1 VIPAE
6 SPASL
11 PPSARLWRKLCDA
24 ADALSQAIVGGAI
37 AAIVTI
43 TIVAVWYRYVL
54 NAPLSWTEQVCRIL
68 FVWSVFAGAAV
79 LYRRMLHI
87 VIDMFLLMLPPRGQ
101 IILFWVNQSLML
113 LVGVL
118 MLWFGLDISIGTFG
132 QTFGALEISPASF
145 YLAAPYCGLL
155 IILFWIEKVLDPA
168 MREPMGEVHL

>member
-1 VIPAE
+1 MPLFA
-6 SPASL
+6 AF
-11 PPSARLWRKLCDA
+11 WRRLCDA
-24 ADALSQAIVGGAI
+24 ADALSQAIVGASI

-43 TIVAVWYRYVL
+43 TIVAVWYRYGL

-87 VIDMFLLMLPPRGQ
+87 VIDMFLLMLPPAGQ
-101 IILFWVNQSLML
+101 KILFWVNQGLML
-113 LVGVL
+113 LVGVM
-118 MLWFGLDISIGTFG
+118 MLVFGLEVSIGTFG

-168 MREPMGEVHL
+168 KREPMGEVHL

>member
-1 VIPAE
+1 MTTFA
-6 SPASL
+6 AF
-11 PPSARLWRKLCDA
+11 WRRLCDG
-24 ADALSQAIVGGAI
+24 ADALSQIIVGGSI

-43 TIVAVWYRYVL
+43 TIAAVWFRYGM

-87 VIDMFLLMLPPRGQ
+87 VIDMFLLMLPEAGQ
-101 IILFWVNQSLML
+101 KILFWINQSLML

-118 MLWFGLDISIGTFG
+118 MLWFGLDVSIGTFG

-155 IILFWIEKVLDPA
+155 IILFWVEKLIDPA
-168 MREPMGEVHL
+168 KREPMGEVHL